1 MKVLA
6 DESDTAATWHYADE
20 TIQLAAIWTEKKQG
34 RGEDGPPTAL
44 HHRAGRGVLAVY
56 DGAGGTGARSVG
68 LGPDNQ
74 EISGAFLASRI
85 THFAFEDW
93 FVATRPQ
100 RPLAD
105 STDLHDTILA
115 GLHRPGIAPGTKIS
129 GTMVRHLPTTIAALE
144 YEIARP
150 DLNILARWAGD
161 SRAYVLDPAEGM
173 QAVTK
178 DDSEDFDALNS
189 LANDQPMT
197 NMICADRPFRVNE
210 FPLVNTIRLPT
221 VLLCATDGF
230 YNYVETPAHFEHL
243 LLHAMSDAA
252 SLQGWAVRLA
262 GLIQGLAADD
272 ASLVIAAFGFPE
284 FTLMQDAFHQR
295 TRFLYDNYIRPLQEM
310 SGGGDR
316 ERIVALR
323 QSLWGEYRIGYEK
336 LFRLMEAER

>member
-6 DESDTAATWHYADE
+6 DESDTTATWHYADE
-20 TIQLAAIWTEKKQG
+20 IIQLAAVWTEKKQG
-34 RGEDGPPTAL
+34 RGEDAPPTAL

-68 LGPDNQ
+68 LGPDSR

-93 FVATRPQ
+93 FVATTPQ

-105 STDLHDTILA
+105 STDLHDTILV

-144 YEIARP
+144 YEIAGP
-150 DLNILARWAGD
+150 DLNIVARWAGD
-161 SRAYVLDPAEGM
+161 SRAYILDPAGGM

-178 DDSEDFDALNS
+178 DDSEDVDALSS

-197 NMICADRPFRVNE
+197 NMICADRPFRINE
-210 FPLVNTIRLPT
+210 FPLVSTIRLPA

-230 YNYVETPAHFEHL
+230 YNYVETPAHFEYL
-243 LLHAMSDAA
+243 LLYAMIGTA
-252 SLQGWAVRLA
+252 SLQSWAVRLA
-262 GLIQGLAADD
+262 DLVQGYAADD
-272 ASLVIAAFGFPE
+272 ASLVIAAFGYPE
-284 FTLMQDAFHQR
+284 FGPMQNAFR
-295 TRFLYDNYIRPLQEM
+295 ERARFLLDSYIRPLHEM
-310 SGGGDR
+310 SGGGGR
-316 ERIVALR
+316 ERFVALR
-323 QSLWGEYRIGYEK
+323 QSLWGEYRIGYERW
-336 LFRLMEAER
+336 FRLMED